1 MKPGRIS
8 SSKHSKNKGLGN
20 FFPFLY
26 RVDEVTLISH
36 HEQIVETNVIIAH
49 CWVYKLLYGPRSPP
63 LYLSVQNEKKKKY
76 IALT

>member
-36 HEQIVETNVIIAH
+36 HEHITETNVIIAH
-49 CWVYKLLYGPRSPP
+49 CWVYKILHGPRSP
-63 LYLSVQNEKKKKY
+63 LSIILFKMKKKY
-76 IALT
+76 IYI